1 MHTDRDQPLPFSFSY
16 SFSSPFSCF
25 HPFFLAPISSPS
37 SPALT
42 RLVSTLTLDIDI
54 DYFGHG
60 EETLV
65 CMVAHRT
72 DPKK

>member
-16 SFSSPFSCF
+16 SFSSPFSRF

-42 RLVSTLTLDIDI
+42 RLVSILALDIGI

-60 EETLV
+60 WETPV
-65 CMVAHRT
+65 CMLAHRT
-72 DPKK
+72 NSKK